1 MKTAAEEFR
10 LALNRVTEGFIPEAV
25 EHYEK
30 TAPTVA
36 AHCDDLY
43 IRLTTKQE
51 PKNYPT
57 VAELHAVLQLAEGSD
72 WIPPN
77 LAANHIYHL
86 RHRLGMDVT
95 GQAGF

>member
-1 MKTAAEEFR
+1 MYNPEQLAA
-10 LALNRVTEGFIPEAV
+10 ALNQFTENFLPDAVTQ
-25 EHYEK
+25 YEK

-57 VAELHAVLQLAEGSD
+57 VQEIFAVAALYGAGWML
-72 WIPPN
+72 PN
-77 LAANHIYHL
+77 AAANHIYHL
-86 RHRLGMDVT
+86 RHRLAMDVT
-95 GQAGF
+95 GHAGY

>member
-1 MKTAAEEFR
+1 MKNADQ
-10 LALNRVTEGFIPEAV
+10 LALALDQFTRTFLPDAVTQ
-25 EHYEK
+25 YET

-51 PKNYPT
+51 PKDYPT
-57 VAELHAVLQLAEGSD
+57 VQEVFAVQLLSAAG
-72 WIPPN
+72 WMLPN
-77 LAANHIYHL
+77 AAANHIYHL

-95 GQAGF
+95 GHTGF

>member
-1 MKTAAEEFR
+1 MKNADQ
-10 LALNRVTEGFIPEAV
+10 LALALDQFTRTFLPDAV
-25 EHYEK
+25 AHYET

-51 PKNYPT
+51 PKDYPT
-57 VAELHAVLQLAEGSD
+57 VQEVFAVQLLNAAG
-72 WIPPN
+72 WMLPN
-77 LAANHIYHL
+77 AAANHIYHL

-95 GQAGF
+95 GHTGF